1 MFWEDYSA
9 DEQAAYA
16 YAVRGGIFMPP
27 LVTAEEV
34 TRLADTKVMRPMSKP
49 LIPGVGVFKK
59 REG

>member
-1 MFWEDYSA
+1 
-9 DEQAAYA
+9 
-16 YAVRGGIFMPP
+16 MPP